1 MASNSAFR
9 LQLPN
14 LVREAFPARN
24 GRELRSPVLD
34 VKPVEFR
41 PLPASHGPC
50 IVNVARP
57 ASRGPKSGRGREAI
71 ERPGHGEIRLQ
82 VLLPIFAKLRV
93 ELAGF
98 RP

>member
-1 MASNSAFR
+1 M
-9 LQLPN
+9 
-14 LVREAFPARN
+14 PARFSS
-24 GRELRSPVLD
+24 RE
-34 VKPVEFR
+34 
-41 PLPASHGPC
+41 
-50 IVNVARP
+50 RP

>member
-1 MASNSAFR
+1 MSMKGM
-9 LQLPN
+9 
-14 LVREAFPARN
+14 PARFSS
-24 GRELRSPVLD
+24 RE
-34 VKPVEFR
+34 
-41 PLPASHGPC
+41 
-50 IVNVARP
+50 RP